1 MVFRLFGFIGL
12 KPLAPVRAGKG
23 YIPVPYEIIVEVSA
37 DGAGE
42 YDPRYPHLSTPPPV
56 GFSNRRR
63 GENMF
68 PSQVEEYDPLNPS
81 IQPPISPPPPS
92 PSPLPLNNT
101 PPPLPSPSPSSS
113 STLQK
118 CEIAGKRKHR
128 PGDRRRLD
136 AMKRRR
142 IEERRVVRGRDPV
155 TGGRVDFCEDGK
167 GKVGK
172 KVGKK
177 VGGGRVGKGGGR

>member
-1 MVFRLFGFIGL
+1 MFS
-12 KPLAPVRAGKG
+12 A
-23 YIPVPYEIIVEVSA
+23 EV
-37 DGAGE
+37 G
-42 YDPRYPHLSTPPPV
+42 
-56 GFSNRRR
+56 
-63 GENMF
+63 
-68 PSQVEEYDPLNPS
+68 EYDPLNPA
-81 IQPPISPPPPS
+81 IQPPVSPPPPS

-155 TGGRVDFCEDGK
+155 TGGRVDFCED
-167 GKVGK
+167 VE
-172 KVGKK
+172 
-177 VGGGRVGKGGGR
+177 GGGEGDGEGEGDCWWEGWEGRA